1 MFTFISLM
9 ALGALIGYPLRNKS
23 SLDKVPTLIHIV
35 VCTLLFL
42 LGLSIGLNK
51 TLVSNFGYF
60 CEQAAVIASLSVFG
74 SIAASFLVYLL
85 FFKKGANNEK

>member
-9 ALGALIGYPLRNKS
+9 ALGAVIGYPLRNRS
-23 SLDKVPTLIHIV
+23 RIHQIPTLIHIV

-51 TLVSNFGYF
+51 TLVSNFAYF

-74 SIAASFLVYLL
+74 SVIASLLVYH
-85 FFKKGANNEK
+85 FFFRKGHTNEK

>member
-9 ALGALIGYPLRNKS
+9 AVGALIGYPLRNNSK
-23 SLDKVPTLIHIV
+23 LDKVPTLIHIV

-60 CEQAAVIASLSVFG
+60 CEQAAIIASLSIFG
-74 SIAASFLVYLL
+74 SVMAALLVYQL
-85 FFKKGANNEK
+85 FFKKDKKK

>member
-9 ALGALIGYPLRNKS
+9 ALGAVIGYPLRNS
-23 SLDKVPTLIHIV
+23 SKISKIPNLIHVV

-51 TLVSNFGYF
+51 TLVANFGYF
-60 CEQAAVIASLSVFG
+60 CEQAAVIASLSIFG
-74 SIAASFLVYLL
+74 SMTAALLVYHL
-85 FFKKGANNEK
+85 FFKKGDSNEK